1 MGLVMNQ
8 RVILMTEWQIVWT
21 EVSIQCQAGPVA
33 AFALFCLRIDLDP
46 PHVSEE
52 KGHQKYNFLKA
63 YSRMDMSDNTIY
75 LLTFTE
81 MSKNVNFRK
90 R

>member
-1 MGLVMNQ
+1 MWSLMGLVMTQ

-52 KGHQKYNFLKA
+52 KSHQ
-63 YSRMDMSDNTIY
+63 R
-75 LLTFTE
+75 
-81 MSKNVNFRK
+81 
-90 R
+90 

>member
-1 MGLVMNQ
+1 MKMWSLMGLVMNQ

-33 AFALFCLRIDLDP
+33 AFALFCFRIDLDP
-46 PHVSEE
+46 PHVSDE
-52 KGHQKYNFLKA
+52 KGHQRYNFLKA

-75 LLTFTE
+75 LLTF
-81 MSKNVNFRK
+81 SR
-90 R
+90 